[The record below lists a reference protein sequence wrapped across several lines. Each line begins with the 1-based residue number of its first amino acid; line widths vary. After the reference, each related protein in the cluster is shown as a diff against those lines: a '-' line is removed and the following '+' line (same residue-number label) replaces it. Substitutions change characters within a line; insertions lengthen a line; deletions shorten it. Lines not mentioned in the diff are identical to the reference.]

1 MPGAESSDE
10 PVTGQPRSGRVRV
23 PWQWEAGARPRR
35 TRVVFQEPGGGRRS
49 GRAATVEQVLAGQV
63 RPVSYRRRA
72 MAALGTA
79 VVLLGGSALAG
90 SASLHLQQDG
100 EPGTGPVAVDAQDWT
115 QQAQVTLT
123 AVSRQLDQ
131 IAQAEAAWHNR
142 FGGHSGPPPA
152 ELAELQAAKAQ
163 LELTRT
169 VLEDQLA
176 AVQSV
181 PEVESELAELERH
194 VADVEQ
200 TISALPS
207 AAGTPEP
214 EESVSSLSGQRELW
228 ADRLD
233 AKRAELERLQEDV
246 HSAVSSPLPAVTDTV
261 EQTVDSVLAL
271 ADPSRPAQPTE
282 PDPVTPSTTAPRAD
296 DQRRPRDEVGVGAP
310 PDPLG
315 LLGDDPDAGRSGSP
329 GGPAGPVGG
338 AVEGAGGAVD
348 GVAGT
353 AESVLTPDQSGQP
366 GRDSGHAGSQDDEGG
381 GGVTG
386 QPAVGVS
393 GGQPDSGVRGVES
406 SATRGTGSPVP
417 GAAAVP
423 SQDVRPALHVAD
435 SVGVGELVRPAV
447 YSGPEQSPARPAD
460 TPASAPSEDTSD
472 VETERSEAAA
482 ATASAVLSGLAD
494 GGSTGDGAVRRGLR
508 PGRRVRRS
516 VGPDGRRVLR

>member
-1 MPGAESSDE
+1 MTPTHRHARRRDADE

-35 TRVVFQEPGGGRRS
+35 TQVVFQEPGGGRRS
-49 GRAATVEQVLAGQV
+49 GPAATVEQVLAGQV

-100 EPGTGPVAVDAQDWT
+100 EPGTAPAAVDAQGWT

-152 ELAELQAAKAQ
+152 ELAELRAAKAQ

-181 PEVESELAELERH
+181 PEVQSELAELERH

-207 AAGTPEP
+207 AADTPEP
-214 EESVSSLSGQRELW
+214 EESVISLSGQRELW

-261 EQTVDSVLAL
+261 EQTVDSVLGL

-315 LLGDDPDAGRSGSP
+315 PLGHDPDAGRSGGP
-329 GGPAGPVGG
+329 GGPAGPVGDPVG
-338 AVEGAGGAVD
+338 

-366 GRDSGHAGSQDDEGG
+366 GRHSGHAGSQDDGGG

-386 QPAVGVS
+386 QPAVGVG
-393 GGQPDSGVRGVES
+393 GGQPDSGVRGVEG
-406 SATRGTGSPVP
+406 SAARGTGSPVP
-417 GAAAVP
+417 GSAAVP
-423 SQDVRPALHVAD
+423 GQDVRPAPHVAD

-460 TPASAPSEDTSD
+460 ALASAPSEDSSD
-472 VETERSEAAA
+472 VR
-482 ATASAVLSGLAD
+482 
-494 GGSTGDGAVRRGLR
+494 DGAVRGRRCHRVGGAVRSGRRWLQRRRGVRRGLR

-516 VGPDGRRVLR
+516 DGPDGRRVLR